1 MTTLV
6 LSAFQTEPEDAVAL
20 SLPLMLLAVVILA
33 ALRDKWLRPIA
44 SS

>member
-1 MTTLV
+1 V
-6 LSAFQTEPEDAVAL
+6 LSAFQNKPEDAVAL

-44 SS
+44 NS